1 MQRGVFGICARV
13 ATDQVQLRH
22 RYEEFRVVGVVNP
35 YEFASTLV
43 ALNGFQAAVASYAV
57 IQMHHGI
64 TGF

>member
-13 ATDQVQLRH
+13 AADQVQLRH

-35 YEFASTLV
+35 YEFARTLV
-43 ALNGFQAAVASYAV
+43 ALNGFEPAVAPHAV